1 MIAFARRYPLAVA
14 AAVAVL
20 ALGGCS
26 RASLTLD
33 PAVLPGCAAGHGAVV
48 AVRWDARH
56 VETKF
61 VQVALTRPGGGERGW
76 TRGKSVGGRN
86 TGRWAVDGLTF
97 ILRDDHGR
105 ELARKTLE
113 TSRCPRKQKDE

>member
-1 MIAFARRYPLAVA
+1 MIAFVRHPLAVA
-14 AAVAVL
+14 AAAASL

-26 RASLTLD
+26 RASLTLE

-48 AVRWDARH
+48 MVRWDARAIQ
-56 VETKF
+56 TKF

-76 TRGKSVGGRN
+76 TRGKPVGSRS

-97 ILRDDHGR
+97 ILRDDDGR
-105 ELARKTLE
+105 ELARETLE